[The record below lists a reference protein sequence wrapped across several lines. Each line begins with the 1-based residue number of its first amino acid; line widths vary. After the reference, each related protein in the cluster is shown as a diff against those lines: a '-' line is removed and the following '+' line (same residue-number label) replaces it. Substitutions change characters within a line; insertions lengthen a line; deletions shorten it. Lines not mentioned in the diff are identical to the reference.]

1 MKAVGLYKSLP
12 IDHPEALLDVDV
24 PKPTP
29 GERDLLVAVK
39 AIAVNPVD
47 YKVRSR
53 LSTNTT
59 LRILGWDAA
68 GIVDAVGPGVTL
80 FKPGDAVYY
89 AGDITRPGCNAEHHV
104 VDERI
109 AGRKPLSLDFPQA
122 AALPLTTITA
132 YEALFDRLGID
143 VEGRQHGRTVLIIG
157 GAGGVGSIGI
167 QLAKLA
173 GLTVIVT
180 ASRPESQTWVKQLG
194 ADATIDHRLS
204 LCSQLDAL
212 GYQYVD
218 YVAVFNN
225 TDQHWNQVCDVV
237 APQGRITSIVENE
250 GALAQGVLKQ
260 KSAMFAWEFMFT
272 RSMYKTDDMIQQQ
285 RLLNRVAEWIDA
297 GHIRTTVKDVLS
309 PINAS
314 HLRHAHAVLER
325 GQAIGKIVLQGF

>member
-29 GERDLLVAVK
+29 GERDLLVAIK

-53 LSTNTT
+53 PITEAT

-80 FKPGDAVYY
+80 FKPGDSVYY
-89 AGDITRPGCNAEHHV
+89 AGDITRPGCNAEYHV

-109 AGRKPLSLDFPQA
+109 TGRKPKSLDFPQA

-143 VEGRQHGRTVLIIG
+143 VEGRHRGRTLLVVG

-173 GLTVIVT
+173 GLTVIAT
-180 ASRPESQTWVKQLG
+180 ASRPESETWVKQLG
-194 ADATIDHRLS
+194 ADATIDHRRPFR
-204 LCSQLDAL
+204 SQLDAL
-212 GYQYVD
+212 GYRYVD
-218 YVAVFNN
+218 YIAIFNN

-272 RSMYKTDDMIQQQ
+272 RSMYKTDDMIEQH

-297 GHIRTTVKDVLS
+297 GKMRTTVKEVLS

-314 HLRHAHAVLER
+314 NLRKAHAALER
-325 GQAIGKIVLQGF
+325 GQAIGKIVLEGF